1 MSLTAHNTLQI
12 ILQNLLIQN
21 LFTMN
26 TLEITYLKGIDVGK
40 HHCCP
45 CYLGWEK
52 KIGQQLTSP
61 STI

>member
-1 MSLTAHNTLQI
+1 MLH
-12 ILQNLLIQN
+12 NLLQN

-26 TLEITYLKGIDVGK
+26 TLEITNLKGIDVVR

-45 CYLGWEK
+45 CYLGQEK
-52 KIGQQLTSP
+52 KIDQQLTSP

>member
-1 MSLTAHNTLQI
+1 
-12 ILQNLLIQN
+12 
-21 LFTMN
+21 MN
-26 TLEITYLKGIDVGK
+26 TLEITNLKGIDVGR

-45 CYLGWEK
+45 CYLGQEK